1 MMMKLSYSS
10 AVVRAFEESRIG
22 SDENQPRVNRLLIQ
36 ILMKESEVGMSL
48 GEAVGVMI
56 HPM

>member
-1 MMMKLSYSS
+1 MKLSYSS

-22 SDENQPRVNRLLIQ
+22 SDKNQPRVNRLLVQ
-36 ILMKESEVGMSL
+36 IPMMESKVGMSL